1 VLWIK
6 ELPQAVGAD
15 VHAVRAAT
23 SAFFTGLAVGSWFL
37 RRHADRPAR
46 LLGFYCF
53 RRGDSALWASMKGS
67 LARTRHQEQKAPNI
81 LFVFEN
87 MALSGLSNPFTS
99 SSNPRLI
106 I

>member
-15 VHAVRAAT
+15 VHAVRTAV

-37 RRHADRPAR
+37 RRRADRPAR
-46 LLGFYCF
+46 LLG
-53 RRGDSALWASMKGS
+53 
-67 LARTRHQEQKAPNI
+67 LAGNEAPATRAYKSGAKNTQYSH
-81 LFVFEN
+81 
-87 MALSGLSNPFTS
+87 SGLSNPFTS
-99 SSNPRLI
+99 RSNSRLI